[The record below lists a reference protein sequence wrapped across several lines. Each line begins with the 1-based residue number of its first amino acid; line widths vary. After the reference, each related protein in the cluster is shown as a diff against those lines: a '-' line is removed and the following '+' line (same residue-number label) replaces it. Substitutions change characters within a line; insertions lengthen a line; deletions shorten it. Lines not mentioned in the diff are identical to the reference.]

1 MYIGLTHASIV
12 TGRKSVR
19 LFIHE
24 DEVWTFIHVT
34 SEKGE
39 LIFFSAQNEEGPKV
53 KQERLRVH
61 LVVRGGSI
69 SC

>member
-1 MYIGLTHASIV
+1 MYIGLTHALLSQDER
-12 TGRKSVR
+12 GSVYLSTKMKYER
-19 LFIHE
+19 LFMLLPK
-24 DEVWTFIHVT
+24 
-34 SEKGE
+34 KGE